1 MLPAEPS
8 DDDRLAAAGSSRHGR
23 VLVTGTL
30 DGLAVVVA
38 DANDDG
44 ALFTTATLVWHDGAW
59 QESGWGS
66 AGILAEGWAH
76 GVAYAYGRTP
86 DADAV
91 EVALRGEVRRVPVN
105 EHGWWLV
112 LAAAQE
118 HERFDLTPV
127 PGVRIPRGRT
137 DQPPRIAG

>member
-1 MLPAEPS
+1 MIPAGPS
-8 DDDRLAAAGSSRHGR
+8 DEQLLAAVGSSRHGR
-23 VLVTGTL
+23 LLVRGAL

-38 DANDDG
+38 DANGDG
-44 ALFTTATLVWHDGAW
+44 ALVETATLVWHDGAW
-59 QESGWGS
+59 RESGWGS
-66 AGILAEGWAH
+66 AGILAESWSH

-91 EVALRGEVRRVPVN
+91 EVAFRGAIRRVPVN

-118 HERFDLTPV
+118 HERFDLSRV
-127 PGVRIPRGRT
+127 PGRSMRRGRT
-137 DQPPRIAG
+137 DGPPRIAG